1 MAYTRT
7 GSTGY
12 FWING
17 VQLGTGVT
25 DSSNYAGSSGDLYV
39 GRQNDGTSQ
48 FGGYMAGLRIVKGT
62 AVYTSN
68 FTPPTAPV
76 TAIANTSL
84 LLNFTNAGIW
94 DATGKNVLE
103 TVGDTYISTTQNKFG
118 GSSIYFAGTDDY
130 IVMPI
135 NPLINFTSSGS
146 ITIEL
151 WVYTTS
157 TSRQFVIGSNAFN
170 SSTSNYSAGII
181 LDWTPGT
188 SCLFA
193 AGRSTG
199 LNLGSGVTANNWHH
213 LAYVYNGPTTTN
225 YVFLNG
231 SLITSSVSSS
241 AMTQTGALLLG
252 VQGSDR
258 ILDYTGYIQDLR
270 ISNIA
275 RYTSNFTPPTAAFP
289 TL

>member
-25 DSSNYAGSSGDLYV
+25 DSSNYAGSTGDLYV
-39 GRQNDGTSQ
+39 GRQNDGSGQ
-48 FGGYMAGLRIVKGT
+48 LGGYLAGLRIVKGT

-84 LLNFTNAGIW
+84 LLNFTNAGIR

-103 TVGDTYISTTQNKFG
+103 TVGDTYVSTTQSKFS

-135 NPLINFTSSGS
+135 NQLINFTSSRS

-157 TSRQFVIGSNAFN
+157 SSRQFVIGSNSFN
-170 SSTSNYSAGII
+170 SSTSDYSAGIRI
-181 LDWTPGT
+181 DWTPGVQ
-188 SCLFA
+188 CFFG
-193 AGRSTG
+193 AGSVS
-199 LNLGSGVTANNWHH
+199 LNLGAGVTANTWHH
-213 LAYVYNGPTTTN
+213 LAFVYNGPTTTN

-231 SLITSSVSSS
+231 SLITSSVASNT
-241 AMTQTGALLLG
+241 MTQTNALLLG

-270 ISNIA
+270 ISNFA
-275 RYTSNFTPPTAAFP
+275 RYTSSFTAPTGAFP